1 MYFQVFLIIYM
12 FIRIQR
18 TRVHSLFDLPGM
30 SEGLTFFLLFS
41 NRLYPKIPAT
51 CFSNRCYFVWNRNK
65 FNGTYLYSKKYNILI
80 PIQVNLLADV
90 ICIRNERK

>member
-12 FIRIQR
+12 FIRQQHS
-18 TRVHSLFDLPGM
+18 RVHSLFDLPGM

-51 CFSNRCYFVWNRNK
+51 CFSNRIQVISFGIETNRMVPTCTLK
-65 FNGTYLYSKKYNILI
+65 IVTYLYRY
-80 PIQVNLLADV
+80 
-90 ICIRNERK
+90 R